1 MKKKQKIKKK
11 VKAVKKKEV
20 KKKELIDPKEI
31 EKLVLNISGEEGLIL
46 YKLLKMKNNVSEFIL
61 ADKLKKSINQIRNLL
76 YKFDVYNLITSTRK
90 KDRKKGWYVYYW
102 TFVEQRAKDAIVLI
116 KKQELTKLKSQVERE
131 KSYNFFLCPKKCIR
145 LTYETAME
153 NQFQCLECGSILMP
167 EDNTKTIKNLEKDIA
182 DLEKEILKHESK

>member
-1 MKKKQKIKKK
+1 MKKKQKLRKK
-11 VKAVKKKEV
+11 VKVVKKKE
-20 KKKELIDPKEI
+20 KKELIDPKEI
-31 EKLVLNISGEEGLIL
+31 EKLILNISGEEGLIL

-61 ADKLKKSINQIRNLL
+61 ADKLKKSINQVRNLL

-131 KSYNFFLCPKKCIR
+131 KSYNFFMCPKKCIR

-167 EDNTKTIKNLEKDIA
+167 EDNTKTVKNLEKNIL
-182 DLEKEILKHESK
+182 DLEKEIQKYESK

>member
-1 MKKKQKIKKK
+1 MKKKQKLRKK
-11 VKAVKKKEV
+11 VKVVKKKE
-20 KKKELIDPKEI
+20 KKELIDPKEI
-31 EKLVLNISGEEGLIL
+31 EKLILNISGEEGLIL

-61 ADKLKKSINQIRNLL
+61 ADKLKKSINQVRNLL

-102 TFVEQRAKDAIVLI
+102 TFVEQRAKEAIILI
-116 KKQELTKLKSQVERE
+116 KRKELTKLKSQLERE

-167 EDNTKTIKNLEKDIA
+167 ENNTKTIKNLEKEIN
-182 DLEKEILKHESK
+182 DLEKEIQKYESK

>member
-11 VKAVKKKEV
+11 VRAVKKKEV

-116 KKQELTKLKSQVERE
+116 KKQELTKLKSQLERE

-167 EDNTKTIKNLEKDIA
+167 EDNTKTIKNLEKSIA
-182 DLEKEILKHESK
+182 DLEKEVLKYESK

>member
-1 MKKKQKIKKK
+1 MKKKQKLRKK
-11 VKAVKKKEV
+11 VKVVKKKE
-20 KKKELIDPKEI
+20 KKELIDPKEI
-31 EKLVLNISGEEGLIL
+31 EKLILNISGEEGLIL
-46 YKLLKMKNNVSEFIL
+46 YKLLKTKNNVSEFIL
-61 ADKLKKSINQIRNLL
+61 ADKLKKSINQVRNLL

-102 TFVEQRAKDAIVLI
+102 TFVEQRAKEAIILI
-116 KKQELTKLKSQVERE
+116 KRKELTKLKSQLERE

-167 EDNTKTIKNLEKDIA
+167 ENNTKTIKNLEKEIN
-182 DLEKEILKHESK
+182 DLEKEIQKYESK

>member
-1 MKKKQKIKKK
+1 MKKKQKHRKK
-11 VKAVKKKEV
+11 VKVIKKRAV

-31 EKLVLNISGEEGLIL
+31 EKLILNISGEEGLTL

-61 ADKLKKSINQIRNLL
+61 ADKLKRSINQIRNLL

-102 TFVEQRAKDAIVLI
+102 TFVEQRAKDAIILI
-116 KKQELTKLKSQVERE
+116 KKQELNKLKSQLERE
-131 KSYNFFLCPKKCIR
+131 KSYNFFMCPKKCIR
-145 LTYETAME
+145 LTYETSME

-167 EDNTKTIKNLEKDIA
+167 EDNTKMVKNLEKEIDN
-182 DLEKEILKHESK
+182 LNKEILKYESK

>member
-1 MKKKQKIKKK
+1 MKKKQKLRKK
-11 VKAVKKKEV
+11 VKVVKKKE
-20 KKKELIDPKEI
+20 KKELIDPKEI
-31 EKLVLNISGEEGLIL
+31 EKLILNISGEEGLIL

-61 ADKLKKSINQIRNLL
+61 ADKLKKSINQVRNLL

-131 KSYNFFLCPKKCIR
+131 KSYNFFMCPKKCIR

-167 EDNTKTIKNLEKDIA
+167 ENNTKTIKNLEKEIN
-182 DLEKEILKHESK
+182 DLEKEIQKYESK